1 MVGEDFLDEIR
12 EDFSKII
19 GKKNI
24 LGILLFGSYLNGEE
38 TNRSDKDICIV
49 APEEDEYRIFSEIL
63 EKINIGL
70 KKYDI
75 HFFSA
80 LPLYIKIQIIES
92 GIVIYSSDVLELFE
106 YFYKYRKLWSD
117 QAERQKLTKE
127 DLLSLLE

>member
-92 GIVIYSSDVLELFE
+92 GIVIYSSDELELFE